1 MNQASAP
8 ATASRTPFPRTPQI
22 IFSNWRE
29 ALHQSGLSSGIRTVY
44 CMAVE
49 GYLEYCAHN
58 AISVT
63 TDSARAYMD
72 EVTRRAVARQP
83 ELWKEGLNWFFR
95 AGRQH
100 CGTWPS
106 DGGRVVRAGLA
117 DSVEGG
123 NGRVPS
129 PGQAD
134 TGAMAWEQR
143 LIERLRIQHYAW
155 RTEQTYREWAW
166 RLADFVRPR
175 EVEMATDEDLKAFL
189 SELAVKGRVSRSTQK
204 QALNALVF
212 LFREGLGREAGDL
225 SGFQTSRRGPR
236 MPSVL
241 TKKECQRLFDA
252 LEGTPRLMAELMY
265 GSGLRLM
272 ELLRLRVKDVDLTR
286 QQVIVRGGKGD
297 KDRVTVLPEVLVER
311 LRAHRDRLRGL
322 HEQDRAAGLAG
333 VWLPEAL
340 ARKYPG
346 AGVTWEWFWF
356 FPSRQTSLDPHAGK
370 ERRHHLL
377 EGALQLAVRGA
388 ARQARLNKRVTPH
401 TLRHSFATHLLE
413 GGTDIRSVQDLLGH
427 VDVATTQIYTH
438 VMNRPGLGIRS
449 PLDAREVES

>member
-1 MNQASAP
+1 MSEAQVS
-8 ATASRTPFPRTPQI
+8 TGMPFPRTPQI
-22 IFSNWRE
+22 IFTNWRE
-29 ALHQSGLSSGIRTVY
+29 ALHQSGLSSGIQTVY
-44 CMAVE
+44 SMAVQ
-49 GYLEYCAHN
+49 GFVEYCAHN
-58 AISVT
+58 AISVGIE
-63 TDSARAYMD
+63 SARAYMD
-72 EVTRRAVARQP
+72 DVTRRGLARQP

-95 AGRQH
+95 AGRER
-100 CGTWPS
+100 T
-106 DGGRVVRAGLA
+106 
-117 DSVEGG
+117 SVARG
-123 NGRVPS
+123 
-129 PGQAD
+129 PGPRLHQAD
-134 TGAMAWEQR
+134 TGAVAWEQR

-166 RLADFVRPR
+166 RLADFVRPG
-175 EVEMATDEDLKAFL
+175 ELEAATGEDIKGFL

-212 LFREGLGREAGDL
+212 LCREGLGREAGDL

-236 MPSVL
+236 MPTVL
-241 TKKECQRLFDA
+241 SRKECQRLFEA

-265 GSGLRLM
+265 GSGLRLI

-346 AGVTWEWFWF
+346 AGVSWEWFWL
-356 FPSRQTSLDPHAGK
+356 FPSRQTSLDPHAGV

-377 EGALQLAVRGA
+377 EGAFQLAVREA
-388 ARQARLNKRVTPH
+388 ARKAGLNKRVTPH

>member
-1 MNQASAP
+1 MNQASA
-8 ATASRTPFPRTPQI
+8 TAAGSGTPFPRTPEI
-22 IFSNWRE
+22 IFANWRE
-29 ALHQSGLSSGIRTVY
+29 ALHHSGLSSGIQTVY
-44 CMAVE
+44 SMAVQ
-49 GYLEYCAHN
+49 GYLDYCAHN
-58 AISVT
+58 AIRVT
-63 TDSARAYMD
+63 TESARAYMD
-72 EVTRRAVARQP
+72 DVTRRGLARQP

-95 AGRQH
+95 AGCQH
-100 CGTWPS
+100 TSVAPGA
-106 DGGRVVRAGLA
+106 VRPLH
-117 DSVEGG
+117 
-123 NGRVPS
+123 
-129 PGQAD
+129 QAD
-134 TGAMAWEQR
+134 TGAAAWEQR

-175 EVEMATDEDLKAFL
+175 EVETATGEDLKAFL

-212 LFREGLGREAGDL
+212 LFREALGREAGDL

-241 TKKECQRLFDA
+241 SRKECQRLFDA

-322 HEQDRAAGLAG
+322 HEQDRAAALAG

-340 ARKYPG
+340 ARKYPR
-346 AGVTWEWFWF
+346 AGVSWEWFWF
-356 FPSRQTSLDPHAGK
+356 FPSRQASLDPHAGV

-377 EGALQLAVRGA
+377 EGALQSAVREA
-388 ARQARLNKRVTPH
+388 ARKARLNKRVTPH

-427 VDVATTQIYTH
+427 LDVATTQIYTH

>member
-1 MNQASAP
+1 MSQANAD
-8 ATASRTPFPRTPQI
+8 TASSGTPFPRTPQI
-22 IFSNWRE
+22 IFANWRE
-29 ALHQSGLSSGIRTVY
+29 ALHQSGLSSAIQTVY
-44 CMAVE
+44 AMAVQA
-49 GYLEYCAHN
+49 YLDYCAHN

-63 TDSARAYMD
+63 TDSARAFMD
-72 EVTRRAVARQP
+72 DVTRRGVARQP

-95 AGRQH
+95 EGRQH
-100 CGTWPS
+100 T
-106 DGGRVVRAGLA
+106 
-117 DSVEGG
+117 SVAP
-123 NGRVPS
+123 RPLQ
-129 PGQAD
+129 PLHQAD
-134 TGAMAWEQR
+134 TGAVAWEQR

-155 RTEQTYREWAW
+155 CTEQTYREWAW

-175 EVEMATDEDLKAFL
+175 ELETVTDEDFKAFL

-212 LFREGLGREAGDL
+212 LFREGLGRDPGDL
-225 SGFQTSRRGPR
+225 SGYKTSRRGPR
-236 MPSVL
+236 VPTVL
-241 TKKECQRLFDA
+241 SRKECQRLFDA
-252 LEGTPRLMAELMY
+252 MEGTSRLMAELMY

-272 ELLRLRVKDVDLTR
+272 ELLRLRVKDVDVAR
-286 QQVIVRGGKGD
+286 EQVIVRAGKGD

-322 HEQDRAAGLAG
+322 HEQDRGARLAG

-340 ARKYPG
+340 ARKYAG
-346 AGVTWEWFWF
+346 AGESWEWFWF
-356 FPSRQTSLDPHAGK
+356 FPSRQSSLDPHAGV

-377 EGALQLAVRGA
+377 EGAFQLAVRQA
-388 ARQARLNKRVTPH
+388 ARKARLNKRVTPH

-449 PLDAREVES
+449 PLDARETD